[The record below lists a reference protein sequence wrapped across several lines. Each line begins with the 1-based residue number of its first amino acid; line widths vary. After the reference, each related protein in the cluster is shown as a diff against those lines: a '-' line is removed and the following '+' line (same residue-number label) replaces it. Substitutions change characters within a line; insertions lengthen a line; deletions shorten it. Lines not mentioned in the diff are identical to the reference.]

1 MGKKG
6 KPDLPKKVVELATDI
21 PSIFDNVIEA
31 ALVTYLGLCLLL
43 NLNPLGIF
51 NFLPIIKKVLPSE
64 GTEIVQLDKREK
76 SIDPNAI
83 KSGRAKQKERIQE
96 RELAKK
102 QAESATNKSA
112 EEQNN
117 NTRN

>member
-1 MGKKG
+1 MSKKD
-6 KPDLPKKVVELATDI
+6 KPELPKKVVELATDI
-21 PSIFDNVIEA
+21 PNIFDNVIEA
-31 ALVTYLGLCLLL
+31 AIVTYLGLCLLL

-51 NFLPIIKKVLPSE
+51 NFLPIFKKVIPSDI
-64 GTEIVQLDKREK
+64 TEIRQLDKREK

-102 QAESATNKSA
+102 QAESAKNNSA
-112 EEQNN
+112 EEKNN
-117 NTRN
+117 NSTN

>member
-1 MGKKG
+1 MGKKN
-6 KPDLPKKVVELATDI
+6 KPELPKKVVELATDI
-21 PSIFDNVIEA
+21 PNIFDNVIEA
-31 ALVTYLGLCLLL
+31 AIVTYLGLCLLL

-51 NFLPIIKKVLPSE
+51 NFLPIIKKVIPSDI
-64 GTEIVQLDKREK
+64 TEIRQLDKREK

-102 QAESATNKSA
+102 QAESATNNSA